1 MKYQVFFGLVVLATI
16 LSLSEARKT
25 RWFELDNYKFESYA
39 KEHGKQYSS
48 VEEYKM
54 RQRIFEDKL
63 ADIKRHNQDPS
74 QTYKKGVNQFT
85 DRTDEE
91 FRRLLGYDMGIASAS
106 KAKRVESK
114 FTYTATAPLPQA
126 VDWRKSGV
134 VTPVKDQGECGSC
147 WSFATAETVESYFA
161 LATGQLAVLS
171 EQQILDCTPNPQECG
186 GTGGCQGGTSEI
198 AFEQIMTMG
207 GLSSEWTYPYTSW
220 SGNNY
225 QCQSAT
231 SAFSPVATLSD
242 YVVLPSNQYDPV
254 ITSLATT
261 GPLSVALDASAW
273 SSYEYGV
280 FNNCNNT
287 YPDIDHGVQLV
298 GYGTDPQYGPYWL
311 IRNSWTTGWGE
322 DGYIRLKR
330 SDPAPCGTD
339 ITPADGTGCKN
350 GPPQVTVCGDC
361 GILYDTSY
369 PIVSNN

>member
-16 LSLSEARKT
+16 LALSEAKKT
-25 RWFELDNYKFESYA
+25 RWFELDNYHFEHYV

-48 VEEYKM
+48 VEEYSM

-63 ADIKRHNQDPS
+63 AEIKRHNQDPR
-74 QTYKKGVNQFT
+74 QTYKKGINQFT
-85 DRTDEE
+85 DRTEEE

-106 KAKRVESK
+106 KAKRAESK
-114 FTYTATAPLPQA
+114 FTYTATAPLPEA

-147 WSFATAETVESYFA
+147 WSFSTAEVVESYFA
-161 LATGQLAVLS
+161 LASGQLAVLS
-171 EQQILDCTPNPQECG
+171 EQQILDCTSNPQECG
-186 GTGGCQGGTSEI
+186 GTGGCQGGTSEV
-198 AFEQIMTMG
+198 AFEQIIAMG

-225 QCQSAT
+225 QCQSST
-231 SAFSPVATLSD
+231 SAFSPVAKLSD

-254 ITSLATT
+254 VTSLATT

-280 FNNCNNT
+280 FNHCNNT
-287 YPDIDHGVQLV
+287 VPDIDHGVLLV

-311 IRNSWTTGWGE
+311 VRNSWTTGWGE
-322 DGYIRLKR
+322 DGYIRLQR

-339 ITPADGTGCKN
+339 VTPADGTGCKN

-369 PIVSNN
+369 PIISY